1 MSKCIE
7 VIKSDKP
14 IRITSIIALI
24 LTVLILILLVIK
36 VSYHEVTGHLLGEKQ
51 MTLSYGDD
59 YHDKGFFIKDN
70 GKVVDDGL
78 LRVKKVS
85 NVDTKKLG
93 DYYVNYYITYK
104 RKDYMLIRNVK
115 VVDDQAPELSVN
127 VESIEKDYCT
137 KKSNTELKYTA
148 VDNYDGDI
156 TDKIIVNEDGDK
168 ILISVSD
175 SSGNIT
181 EKNVDVKYTEI
192 PETKLELNGYSTIYV
207 PVNTTYN
214 DAGVNYTDGCKENA
228 SDSLIVEGSVDT
240 AKIGNYSMTY
250 STPTKDKSV
259 TRNIIVYNPNVAPN
273 KEPSGEKVI
282 YLTFDDGPGAYT
294 QTVLDTLAKYNV
306 KATFFVTHQFA
317 KYVPLIADEYKAGHT
332 VAVHTYTH
340 QWNIYSS
347 VDAYVNDF
355 NTMND
360 IIESYTGQR
369 SKIFRFP
376 GGSSNT
382 VSRRYAQGVVSAI
395 ASKMTEDGYVY
406 FDWDVDS
413 NDAGGGSESQIYNNV
428 VYGAEKCSICVVLMH
443 DIKINTVNQL
453 DNILSTLTAKGYKF
467 GTLNVDSPTCH
478 LKIAN

>member
-1 MSKCIE
+1 MDKYID
-7 VIKSDKP
+7 VIKNNKNKL
-14 IRITSIIALI
+14 RIIALI
-24 LTVLILILLVIK
+24 LSALLFVFFVII
-36 VSYHEVTGHLLGEKQ
+36 VSEHKITGRLVGEKDI
-51 MTLSYGDD
+51 TVTVGEDFKD
-59 YHDKGFFIKDN
+59 FGFFIRDN
-70 GKVVDDGL
+70 GKLVPEEL
-78 LRVKKVS
+78 IKYKQVS
-85 NVDTKKLG
+85 NVNTEQLG
-93 DYYVNYYITYK
+93 NYYVNYYITY
-104 RKDYMLIRNVK
+104 RKKEYKLTRSVK
-115 VVDDQAPELSVN
+115 VIDDEPPVLTVN
-127 VESIEKDYCT
+127 TENIERDYCT
-137 KKSNTELKYTA
+137 KQNKVELRYSA
-148 VDNYDGDI
+148 IDNYDGDI
-156 TDKIIVNEDGDK
+156 TDKIVVE
-168 ILISVSD
+168 
-175 SSGNIT
+175 
-181 EKNVDVKYTEI
+181 EKNDKLIITVTDANGNKDEKIVKINYSNI
-192 PETKLELNGYSTIYV
+192 PDSTLELNGYNTIYV
-207 PVNTTYN
+207 PINTVYN
-214 DAGVNYTDGCKENA
+214 DAGANYVDGCEN
-228 SDSLIVEGSVDT
+228 SNNNLIIEGNVDT
-240 AKIGNYSMTY
+240 TTIGNYTMTY

-306 KATFFVTHQFA
+306 KATFFVTNQFA

-382 VSRRYAQGVVSAI
+382 VSRKYAQGVVSAI
-395 ASKMTEDGYVY
+395 ASKMTEYGYVY
-406 FDWDVDS
+406 FDWDIDS

-428 VYGAEKCSICVVLMH
+428 IYGAEKCTKCVVLMH

-467 GTLNVDSPTCH
+467 GTLTVDSPTCH